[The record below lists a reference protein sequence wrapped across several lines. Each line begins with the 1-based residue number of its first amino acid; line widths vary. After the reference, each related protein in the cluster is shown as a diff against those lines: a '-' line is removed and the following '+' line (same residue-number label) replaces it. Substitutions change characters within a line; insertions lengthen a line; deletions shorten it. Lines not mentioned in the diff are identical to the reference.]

1 MAYGTEAA
9 APYFRA
15 YNTVETDY
23 GYDVE
28 MVIDLSAYTLTP
40 DSPIGVQLQINDVTA
55 EITDSCTAIFNLTD
69 TDPDYTTFSTEI
81 YTDFVLEYHETAEEN
96 HTGDINGDGVTDNT
110 DLALLDAYLA
120 GEDVTV
126 DLTYA
131 DIDGDGTAA
140 TVRDAAYLARAL
152 AGWDGYTDRIAS

>member
-1 MAYGTEAA
+1 
-9 APYFRA
+9 
-15 YNTVETDY
+15 
-23 GYDVE
+23 
-28 MVIDLSAYTLTP
+28 
-40 DSPIGVQLQINDVTA
+40 
-55 EITDSCTAIFNLTD
+55 
-69 TDPDYTTFSTEI
+69 
-81 YTDFVLEYHETAEEN
+81 
-96 HTGDINGDGVTDNT
+96 DINGDGVTDNT